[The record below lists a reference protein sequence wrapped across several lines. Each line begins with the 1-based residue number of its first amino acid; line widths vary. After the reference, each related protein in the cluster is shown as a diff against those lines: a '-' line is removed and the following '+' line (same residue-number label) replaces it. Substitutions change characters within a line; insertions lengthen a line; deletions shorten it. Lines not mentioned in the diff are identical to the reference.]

1 MVHDSGV
8 QMTILMDKAINS
20 YKDLV
25 EFLRSRLGSMYD
37 EIHPVL
43 TSYLE
48 RSRVRKRVN
57 LDELDEDIDRLME
70 LIVNPVV
77 HRIVRENAPDFSW
90 IPVVGNDLSRKVR
103 EELHRK
109 TEEGIRQARYY
120 LKKDKRLRENLQLF
134 LQDVVDRYQ

>member
-1 MVHDSGV
+1 
-8 QMTILMDKAINS
+8 MTVLIDRTVNS
-20 YKDLV
+20 YKDLIA
-25 EFLRSRLGSMYD
+25 FLRSKLGSLYD
-37 EIHPVL
+37 EIYPVL
-43 TSYLE
+43 NTYLE
-48 RSRVRKRVN
+48 RSNVRKKVN
-57 LDELDEDIDRLME
+57 LDELDGDIDRLME

-77 HRIVRENAPDFSW
+77 HKIVRENAPDFSW